1 MKHLKRF
8 NEAIVDYKSDSIKSF
23 YDECLEAIKKDE
35 AEKDEPK
42 KKTTGGKKSFFGN
55 FKKPGMI
62 FQPQMKEIG
71 EKCGIEVVD
80 YETFY
85 SELSDENKKT
95 APPRG
100 VPAFALVNPDTNKP
114 RVVLGLGH
122 VDKRLLDHIYHMLKH
137 ENIHIGQK
145 SRSGG
150 KGQGEGMN
158 PLDRKAYFSNKD
170 EIMAFSQSISD
181 MLMESNPKDVK
192 SALLGLNRNPLWN
205 DIKRAVDNDTLQ
217 RYKKYIYLYLERE
230 FEKD

>member
-8 NEAIVDYKSDSIKSF
+8 NEAIIDYKSDSIKSF
-23 YDECLEAIKKDE
+23 YDECLEAIQKDE
-35 AEKDEPK
+35 SEKTEPVD
-42 KKTTGGKKSFFGN
+42 KTKGLKSFY
-55 FKKPGMI
+55 KKPGMI
-62 FQPQMKEIG
+62 FPPQMKEIG

-85 SELSDENKKT
+85 SELSDDNKKT

-114 RVVLGLGH
+114 RVVLSTGH

-150 KGQGEGMN
+150 KGPGEGMN

-181 MLMESNPKDVK
+181 MLMGSNPKDFK
-192 SALLGLNRNPLWN
+192 SAMMGLNRNPLWN
-205 DIKRAVDNDTLQ
+205 DIKRAVDNDVLQ
-217 RYKKYIYLYLERE
+217 RYKKYIYLYLEKE
-230 FEKD
+230 FESK